1 MVAMGRI
8 ERAMRSLRLAVPLAA
23 ILAAGLGAR
32 DAQAQAFAHS
42 RECMACH
49 NGLVGPSGADVSIGT
64 AWRGSMMA
72 NAARDPYWQGTV
84 RRETLDHPGATAAIE
99 HECATCHMPMA
110 HVTARL
116 EGAQGGVFAHLPIGA
131 GDGDLDDLA
140 GDGVSCTVCHQILAD
155 GLGDR
160 ATFVG
165 RFRIDEAT
173 PDGRRKVFGPY
184 AVDDGRVALMRSSA
198 RFEPTEG
205 AHIRESTLCATCHTL
220 YTHSLAPD
228 GTVAGELAEQ
238 VPYLEWRHSRYADE
252 RSCQSCHLVPID
264 GETAVSSVWG
274 QPRKDAMQHV
284 FRGGNF
290 VVPRLLN
297 AHRAALGTHAEPAEL
312 EAVATRTLAHLRD
325 ASARVALHDP
335 CVVEGR
341 LEVAVTVANLAG
353 HKLPTAYPSR
363 RAWVHLRVEDAAG
376 VAVFESG
383 RVRPDGSIAGNA
395 NDEDAGAF
403 EPHYSLIVAPDQ
415 VQIYEPILGTP
426 DGRVTTGLLTATQYL
441 KDNRLLP
448 EGFDPATA
456 AHDIQVFGAA
466 REDPDFAAGGDRVAY
481 RVPLNGARGPF
492 TVTATLRYQPIGF
505 RWARNLGDAD
515 AMESQRFVRM
525 FDQAAAGSSTVLAT
539 AQVVV
544 ATSPDLP
551 ETAARTR

>member
-1 MVAMGRI
+1 MRRI
-8 ERAMRSLRLAVPLAA
+8 ERSMQSLRPAAALAVLLAT
-23 ILAAGLGAR
+23 GLCAR

-72 NAARDPYWQGTV
+72 NSARDPYWQGTV
-84 RRETLDHPGATAAIE
+84 RRETLNHPGATTAIE

-110 HVTARL
+110 HVTSRL
-116 EGAQGGVFAHLPIGA
+116 DGAQGGVFAHLPIGG

-155 GLGDR
+155 GLGER

-173 PDGRRKVFGPY
+173 PEGRRKAFGPY
-184 AVDDGRVALMRSSA
+184 ATDAGRVALMRSSA

-205 AHIRESTLCATCHTL
+205 AHIRDSALCATCHTL

-228 GTVAGELAEQ
+228 GTVVGELAEQ

-252 RSCQSCHLVPID
+252 RSCQSCHLVAID

-274 QPRKDAMQHV
+274 QPRDGAMQHV

-297 AHRAALGTHAEPAEL
+297 AHRVELGTHAEPAEL
-312 EAVATRTLAHLRD
+312 EAVAARTLAHLRD
-325 ASARVALHDP
+325 ASARVALQDLR
-335 CVVEGR
+335 VVEGR
-341 LEVAVTVANLAG
+341 LEVVVTVENLAG

-363 RAWVHLRVEDAAG
+363 RAWIHLRVEDAAG
-376 VAVFESG
+376 DAVFESG
-383 RVRPDGSIAGNA
+383 RVQPDGSIKGNA

-403 EPHYSLIVAPDQ
+403 EPHYRVIDAPDQ
-415 VQIYEPILGTP
+415 VQIYEPILGAP

-456 AHDIQVFGAA
+456 SHDVQVFGAA
-466 REDPDFAAGGDRVAY
+466 REDPDFVAGGDRVTY
-481 RVPLNGARGPF
+481 RVPLGGARGPF

-505 RWARNLGDAD
+505 RWARNLADAD
-515 AMESQRFVRM
+515 APEPRRFVRM
-525 FDQAAAGSSTVLAT
+525 FDQAAAGSSTLLAT
-539 AQVVV
+539 VQAVVV
-544 ATSPDLP
+544 TAPDLP
-551 ETAARTR
+551 ETAPRTP